1 MVLDEYGVLR
11 DAGHR
16 AGPIGLLW
24 TPLCHMRTNTI
35 TKVTHTTT
43 NGGYEQTRTQLRR
56 AARHGK
62 TLFQVA
68 RSVEP
73 LAPVDD
79 PRRAAQHGHDAD
91 HDNDIVHRRARYG
104 DERRED
110 EAHGRDEEEG
120 HGDDVDGAWV
130 FVSAESTYTSE
141 LSARL
146 TAPPAQAPALLVA
159 LVNVSTAD
167 DEECHFG
174 RQFSFCQ

>member
-16 AGPIGLLW
+16 ARPIGLLRSPSLPHENKYHNKSH
-24 TPLCHMRTNTI
+24 TQPLTEAATAHDL
-35 TKVTHTTT
+35 
-43 NGGYEQTRTQLRR
+43 QLRR

-79 PRRAAQHGHDAD
+79 PRRAAQHGDDAD

-130 FVSAESTYTSE
+130 FLLVASTYTSE
-141 LSARL
+141 LAVCWTHGATGPGSSSARSPRKCL
-146 TAPPAQAPALLVA
+146 
-159 LVNVSTAD
+159 
-167 DEECHFG
+167 HRG
-174 RQFSFCQ
+174 R